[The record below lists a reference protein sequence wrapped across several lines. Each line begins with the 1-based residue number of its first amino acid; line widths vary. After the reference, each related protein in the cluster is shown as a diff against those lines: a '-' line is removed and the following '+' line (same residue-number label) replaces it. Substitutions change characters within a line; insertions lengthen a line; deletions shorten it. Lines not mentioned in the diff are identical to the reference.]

1 MEFIYVPVKMAPT
14 MGGGG
19 VGREWGVVKAVIIII
34 VIVIVI
40 SIILVVVIVISIRS
54 AITIFVAAVWT

>member
-1 MEFIYVPVKMAPT
+1 

-19 VGREWGVVKAVIIII
+19 VGREWGVVKAVIII
-34 VIVIVI
+34 IVIVI

>member
-1 MEFIYVPVKMAPT
+1 MEFIYVPVKMAPRV
-14 MGGGG
+14 GGGG
-19 VGREWGVVKAVIIII
+19 VGREWGVVKAVIII
-34 VIVIVI
+34 IVIVI

>member
-1 MEFIYVPVKMAPT
+1 

-19 VGREWGVVKAVIIII
+19 VGREWGVVKAVIIIVVVV
-34 VIVIVI
+34 VIII
-40 SIILVVVIVISIRS
+40 GIILVVVIVISIRS

>member
-14 MGGGG
+14 VGGGG
-19 VGREWGVVKAVIIII
+19 VGREWGVVKAVIIIVV
-34 VIVIVI
+34 VIII
-40 SIILVVVIVISIRS
+40 GIILVVVIVISIRS